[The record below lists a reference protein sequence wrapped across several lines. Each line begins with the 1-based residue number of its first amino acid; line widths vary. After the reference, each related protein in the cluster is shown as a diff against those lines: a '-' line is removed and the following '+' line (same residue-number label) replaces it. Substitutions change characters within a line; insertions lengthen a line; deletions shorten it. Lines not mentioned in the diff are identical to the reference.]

1 MKPLTMSGA
10 FLFVVLIGLHISQL
24 NTLFLQILPM
34 SSSKKII
41 GWIIKYHRKKIGLTM
56 EELATRLEVDRQ
68 YVWKLE
74 NGKKN
79 ISPDYLD
86 KVIEKLGCRHEDFFN
101 VTHKL

>member
-1 MKPLTMSGA
+1 
-10 FLFVVLIGLHISQL
+10 
-24 NTLFLQILPM
+24 M

-41 GWIIKYHRKKIGLTM
+41 GRIIKQQRKKIGLTL

-68 YVWKLE
+68 YIWKME

-86 KVIEKLGCRHEDFFN
+86 KVIEKLGCTHDDFFN
-101 VTHKL
+101 TTHKH

>member
-1 MKPLTMSGA
+1 MKPLIVSGA
-10 FLFVVLIGLHISQL
+10 FLFVVLIGLQISQL

-34 SSSKKII
+34 NSSKNII
-41 GWIIKYHRKKIGLTM
+41 GTIIKHQRKKIGLTL

-79 ISPDYLD
+79 IPPDYLD
-86 KVIEKLGCRHEDFFN
+86 KVIEKLGCTHDDFFN
-101 VTHKL
+101 TKHKF